1 MARQKARR
9 QYGSGSVS
17 QRADGK
23 WVARLEAGWTPQ
35 GTRRRI
41 ARIAPTEAAAKRLL
55 RDLQREHAEGAE
67 VGGRRLTVK
76 AWCETWLEHQ
86 ATRVRPKTYE
96 TDASIVRRWLVP
108 TIGHRKLADLTPADV
123 RKVTA
128 AVRDAGRTSTT
139 ARYAQAVLVRALKA
153 AVREGH
159 PVPQRVLDVD
169 KPAAAVS
176 DRTSLTV
183 PETVAVLAAAAKRP
197 DGSRWVAAL
206 RYGMRQGECLG
217 LTWEHVDLERELL
230 DVSWQLQTLRYAD
243 RERDTFR
250 IPDGYEAR
258 RLEGAW
264 HLTRPKTAKGQRV
277 IPLLSVLAEPLR
289 AWREVAPESPHGL
302 VWPRPDGRPRD
313 SKEDRAEWWALCDE
327 AGARHPSGR
336 RYHLHEARNL
346 AATLLKAA
354 GVDPFYITAILGHAS
369 IATSEGYMTI
379 GQEQLRAALEATSPL
394 LVPARRQIGS

>member
-23 WVARLEAGWTPQ
+23 WVARLEAGWTPR

-41 ARIAPTEAAAKRLL
+41 ARIAPTEAAAKRIL

-67 VGGRRLTVK
+67 VGGRRVTVK
-76 AWCETWLEHQ
+76 AWCEAWLAQQ

-96 TDASIVRRWLVP
+96 TDASTVRRWIVP

-123 RKVTA
+123 RRLTT

-139 ARYAQAVLVRALKA
+139 ARYAQAVLNRALKA
-153 AVREGH
+153 AIREGH
-159 PVPQRVLDVD
+159 PVPERVLLVD

-176 DRTSLTV
+176 DREALT
-183 PETVAVLAAAAKRP
+183 PPQAVSVLSAAGKRE
-197 DGSRWVAAL
+197 DSARWVAAL
-206 RYGMRQGECLG
+206 FYGMRQGECLG
-217 LTWEHVDLERELL
+217 LTWEHVDLERGEL
-230 DVSWQLQTLRYAD
+230 DVSWQLQALRYAD
-243 RERDTFR
+243 RERETFQ

-264 HLTRPKTAKGQRV
+264 HLTRPKTAKGRRV
-277 IPLLSVLAEPLR
+277 IPLLPLMAGPLA
-289 AWREVAPESPHGL
+289 AWREVAPESPYGL

-313 SKEDRAEWWALCDE
+313 SKADRAEWWALCEE
-327 AGARHPSGR
+327 AGVAHPGGR
-336 RYHLHEARNL
+336 RYHLHEARNT
-346 AATLLKAA
+346 AATLLMLAE
-354 GVDPFYITAILGHAS
+354 VDPMTITQILGHSS
-369 IATSEGYMTI
+369 ITVSRGYMTVDR
-379 GQEQLRAALEATSPL
+379 GQLRDALTRVTGL
-394 LVPARRQIGS
+394 LTPPPA